1 MRLTKHHGLGNDF
14 LVALLDAPPA
24 AAELVATAVALC
36 DRHRGVGA
44 DGLLVLTPSS
54 RSGVDAVMSLNNA
67 DGSVAEISGNGIRCA
82 AQALARSRDLPAGTF
97 VLQTPAGDRTL
108 RLRPGAGVHDVL
120 VEVDMG
126 SARPGPPLAREPVA
140 PTVVPR
146 RSATYDIGNPHLVVL
161 VDDPATVDVGRA
173 GPLLERDYPGGIN
186 VHFVA
191 PTADGGLDLRVWER
205 GAGITQACGSGAT
218 VSALAAHE
226 WGLVGDRVAVH
237 MPGGAAEV
245 VVGRSLTLIGP
256 SVYIA
261 TIDVPDRAPRA

>member
-14 LVALLDAPPA
+14 LVALLDAPPSE
-24 AAELVATAVALC
+24 AELAATAVAVC
-36 DRHRGVGA
+36 DRHRGIGA

-54 RSGVDAVMSLNNA
+54 RPGIDAAMSLNNA

-82 AQALARSRDLPAGTF
+82 AQALARSRELASGTF
-97 VLQTPAGDRTL
+97 VLQTLAGDRTL
-108 RLRPGAGVHDVL
+108 RLRPGSGAHEVF

-126 SARPGPPLAREPVA
+126 AARPGPALARDPVA

-205 GAGITQACGSGAT
+205 GAGITEACGSGAT
-218 VSALAAHE
+218 VSALAAHA
-226 WGLVGDRVAVH
+226 WGLVGDRVVVH

-245 VVGRSLTLIGP
+245 VVGRTLTLIGP

-261 TIDVPDRAPRA
+261 TIEIPGRVPGA